1 MMPANEPNVLG
12 IVKLR
17 LGISDDSK
25 DALIDSYVQE
35 IGQRILH
42 YCNSKEI
49 PVELNH
55 TWASMVIDALRIEQ
69 PNLPEIQETSGEG
82 EQISIGDTSTAPAQK
97 SGLTNT
103 AKSAIDQ
110 VVLNYRVDLNRYRR
124 LRW

>member
-1 MMPANEPNVLG
+1 MPASEVLAT
-12 IVKLR
+12 VKLR
-17 LGISDDSK
+17 LGLDDSH

-42 YCNSKEI
+42 YTNLSEI
-49 PVELNH
+49 PATLEH

-69 PNLPEIQETSGEG
+69 SNLPGIAETTGGGE
-82 EQISIGDTSTAPAQK
+82 SVTVGDTSTAPAK
-97 SGLTNT
+97 TAGLTNT
-103 AKSAIDQ
+103 AKSVIDE